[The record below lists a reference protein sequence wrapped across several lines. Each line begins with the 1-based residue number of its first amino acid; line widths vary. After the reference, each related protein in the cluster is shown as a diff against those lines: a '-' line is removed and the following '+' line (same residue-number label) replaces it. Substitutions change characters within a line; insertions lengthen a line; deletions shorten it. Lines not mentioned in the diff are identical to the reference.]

1 MRRWL
6 PNPLLSLVLF
16 VLWLLL
22 AVSLS
27 PGSLLLA
34 AAFAVAI
41 PHLTRPLAPPPFRL
55 GRPLR
60 MAQLAFVVLWD
71 IVVSNVEVA
80 LRILGPEDAIRPRFV
95 WVPLDIRDPAGASA
109 LAGIVTMTPGTVSC
123 DITPGL
129 EYLLVHAI
137 DAPDEAALAARIK
150 SRYETP
156 LMEIFR

>member
-16 VLWLLL
+16 LLWPLL
-22 AVSLS
+22 AVSVS

-41 PHLTRPLAPPPFRL
+41 PRATRALAPRPFRI
-55 GRPLR
+55 GRPLLVAR
-60 MAQLAFVVLWD
+60 LALVVLWD

-80 LRILGPEDAIRPRFV
+80 WRIVGPESAIHPRFV

-123 DITPGL
+123 DLAPGL
-129 EYLLVHAI
+129 DYLLVHAF

-150 SRYETP
+150 SRYEAP
-156 LMEIFR
+156 LREIFR

>member
-16 VLWLLL
+16 LLWPLL
-22 AVSLS
+22 AVSVS

-41 PHLTRPLAPPPFRL
+41 PRATRALAPRPFRI
-55 GRPLR
+55 GRPLLVAR
-60 MAQLAFVVLWD
+60 LALVVLWD

-80 LRILGPEDAIRPRFV
+80 LRIVGPESAIHPRFV

-123 DITPGL
+123 DLSPGL
-129 EYLLVHAI
+129 DYLLVHAF

-150 SRYETP
+150 SRYEAP
-156 LMEIFR
+156 LREIFR